1 MDHSIRLP
9 SDPILWGK
17 AQALNEKTVAGV
29 GFLVFFLVVAGS
41 IVIRLRIEASA
52 PHKVDVTAWIMRGG
66 REQRDFEEFFASWRS
81 RYDQLERDR
90 DDRLNQGNRLQKDLD
105 AANERLATQGN
116 RPELETAATETSRY
130 R

>member
-29 GFLVFFLVVAGS
+29 GFLVFFLVVVGS
-41 IVIRLRIEASA
+41 IVIRLRIEVSA

-66 REQRDFEEFFASWRS
+66 REQRGFEEFFASWRS

-90 DDRLNQGNRLQKDLD
+90 DDRLAQVSRLQKELD
-105 AANERLATQGN
+105 AANERFAISRN
-116 RPELETAATETSRY
+116 PPERETATTETSPDR
-130 R
+130 